1 MLEDRS
7 EANIQWVL
15 EITRQTPDDIAA
27 LLNANSLFLD
37 YRDELRALEGK
48 IPLCYLMRA
57 DREEIVAQWA
67 RENTP
72 SAQVTAFGCD
82 LNRSMQHLNSNYRE
96 EDVANEVSNEDL
108 LHRSR

>member
-37 YRDELRALEGK
+37 YRDELCALEGK

-82 LNRSMQHLNSNYRE
+82 FNRSMQHIG
-96 EDVANEVSNEDL
+96 
-108 LHRSR
+108 